1 MSDCMEDFPVWA
13 EIDLAAVAHNVRELR
28 RATRPAADLMA
39 VVKANG
45 YGHGAVEISRQALA
59 NGAAWLGV
67 ARLDEAEVLREA
79 GIEAPILLFG
89 PTPRSC
95 VRRLREL
102 NLTQTVFSLEYAR
115 TLSEAA
121 GPDGGPVRV
130 HIKIDTGMGRLGLLD
145 GSGVDC
151 APDRQRPEASER
163 DLARQVEAIVRL
175 PGLHVEGL
183 YTHFAGS
190 DLEDKTFARHQLARF
205 LELAERLRRL
215 GIEFRH
221 VHAAN
226 SAALLDLPDSHLD
239 LVRPGIALY
248 GLYPSAHVDR
258 SRVALKPALTLKA
271 RIVQLKEVPAGFK
284 VSYGMTYETHRPTR
298 IATVS
303 VGYADGLRRSLGGRG
318 FMLVRGVRAP
328 IVGRVCMDLTMLDV
342 GDIGDLRTGDEVIV
356 FGGQGTGAPTTD
368 EIASELGT
376 ISYEIVTSIPSRVP
390 RVYLRP
396 EASQANPDHN
406 KEGELP

>member
-1 MSDCMEDFPVWA
+1 MNDRLEDFPVWA

-28 RATRPAADLMA
+28 RVARPNAALMA
-39 VVKANG
+39 VVKADG
-45 YGHGAVEISRQALA
+45 YGHGAVEISRQALV

-67 ARLDEAEVLREA
+67 ARLAEAEALREA

-89 PTPRSC
+89 PTPRSS
-95 VRRLREL
+95 VRRLWEL
-102 NLTQTVFSLEYAR
+102 HLTQTVFSLEYAR

-121 GPDGGPVRV
+121 GPAGGPVRV

-145 GSGVDC
+145 GSGVEC
-151 APDRQRPEASER
+151 AAGRRRTEAREE

-175 PGLHVEGL
+175 PFLDVEGL

-190 DLEDKTFARHQLARF
+190 DLADKTFAQRQLARF
-205 LELAERLRRL
+205 LELAERLRRS
-215 GIEFRH
+215 GIAFRH

-258 SRVALKPALTLKA
+258 SRVVLKPALTLKA
-271 RIVQLKEVPAGFK
+271 RIVQIKEVPAGFK
-284 VSYGMTYETHRPTR
+284 VSYGMTYETRRPTR

-318 FMLVRGVRAP
+318 FMLVRGSRAP

-342 GDIGDLRTGDEVIV
+342 GDIDGLRTGDEVIV
-356 FGGQGTGAPTTD
+356 FGGDGTGAPTAD

-396 EASQANPDHN
+396 ETREASPEQN
-406 KEGELP
+406 KEGEPP